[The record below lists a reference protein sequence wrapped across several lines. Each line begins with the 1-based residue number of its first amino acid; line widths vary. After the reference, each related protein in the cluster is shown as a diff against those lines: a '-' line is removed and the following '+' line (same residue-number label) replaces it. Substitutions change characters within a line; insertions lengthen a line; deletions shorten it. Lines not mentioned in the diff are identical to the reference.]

1 MGECSELSSAREHYT
16 NFSNIVGAENEEQ
29 NKWPPKLGKNKKK
42 QARLGPDMQK
52 FDGCGQSLFPLTQ
65 LTQVSMNYTN

>member
-29 NKWPPKLGKNKKK
+29 NKWPPKLAKNKKK

-52 FDGCGQSLFPLTQ
+52 FDGCG
-65 LTQVSMNYTN
+65 